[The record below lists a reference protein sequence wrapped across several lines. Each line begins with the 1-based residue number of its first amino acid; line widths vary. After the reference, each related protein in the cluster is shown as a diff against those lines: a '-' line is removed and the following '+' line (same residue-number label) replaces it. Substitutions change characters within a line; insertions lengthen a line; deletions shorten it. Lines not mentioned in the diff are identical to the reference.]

1 MTLSRR
7 KFALYMAGSLH
18 EGDSVHTVARSI
30 AAYLDQT
37 KSRRSTDVPLKE
49 VQRVLSEN
57 YDHTY
62 LTTISAQKLDQAV
75 RKELVGTF
83 AHTKSVETVE
93 QIDPEIIGGVIVE
106 TPGHEFDASIAS
118 KIKMLKAV

>member
-1 MTLSRR
+1 MALSRR
-7 KFALYMAGSLH
+7 KVALYMASRLH
-18 EGDSVHTVARSI
+18 EGDSIQTVARSI

-37 KSRRSTDVPLKE
+37 KSRRSADVLLKE
-49 VQRVLSEN
+49 IQRILSEN

-62 LTTISAQKLDQAV
+62 LTMFSAQKLDQAV
-75 RKELVGTF
+75 QKELVRTF
-83 AHTKSVETVE
+83 AHTKSVEIVE
-93 QIDPEIIGGVIVE
+93 QIDPEIIGGVVVE